1 MALLKKYGSF
11 RLLALVGF
19 LAVLGVVESRAQAL
33 SEGFDVVPVAGWFT
47 QNNSTPNGTTGWFQ
61 GSSVFP
67 SQTGAANSYIGAN
80 FNNSTGT
87 NTISN
92 FLVTPVR
99 TLSAGDTI
107 SFYTRTVSASAFPDR
122 LQVRIS
128 LAGAST
134 NVGTGVLETSVGDFT
149 TKVLDINP
157 NYDTGGYP
165 EAWTLQT
172 IVLTAAQVPTP
183 TSGRIALRY
192 FVEDAGPSGNNSN
205 FIGIDTFNYTPAAA
219 PAGDAPVDF
228 NGDGKTDWAVVRNTG
243 GGASGQITWFYNTNG
258 TGAATQAFQWGL
270 ATDFFVTGDFDGDNK
285 DDIAV
290 WRPGAATVAA
300 FYILNSNGFTARVE
314 PFGQT
319 GDDPTVVEDYNG
331 DNKTDLAVYRA
342 GATAGAQSTWFYR
355 TVANGAVTYV
365 PWGQNGDFVSPGDY
379 DGDGKADF
387 VIQRN
392 IGGGQAG
399 FFTRL
404 ATGATPAV
412 IPFGTPTDVIVPGD
426 WDGDGKTDIA
436 TTRTVS
442 GAIQWQYR
450 KSTDSSINY
459 ITFGASATDFVAQ
472 GDYNGDGKTDAGIWR
487 PSATPG
493 ASAFWTYATGSGAVT
508 TFVLGAN
515 GDYPPANFNT
525 H

>member
-1 MALLKKYGSF
+1 MAILKKYGSF

-47 QNNSTPNGTTGWFQ
+47 QNNSVPNGSTGWFQ
-61 GSSVFP
+61 GGTTWP
-67 SQTGAANSYIGAN
+67 AQTGAATSWIGAN
-80 FNNSTGT
+80 FNNSTGS

-99 TLSAGDTI
+99 TLKAGDTI
-107 SFYTRTVSASAFPDR
+107 TFYTRTATASAFPDR

-157 NYDTGGYP
+157 TYAAGGYP
-165 EAWTLQT
+165 EVWTLQT
-172 IVLTAAQVPTP
+172 IVLSAAQVPTP
-183 TSGRIALRY
+183 TSGRIAIRY
-192 FVEDAGPSGNNSN
+192 FVENAGPLGANSN
-205 FIGIDTFNYTPAAA
+205 IIGIDTFNYTPAAA
-219 PAGDAPVDF
+219 PAGDAPLDF

-270 ATDFFVTGDFDGDNK
+270 ASDFFVSGDFDGDNK

-314 PFGQT
+314 RFGQT
-319 GDDPTVVEDYNG
+319 GDDPTVVEDYDG
-331 DNKTDLAVYRA
+331 DNKTDVAVYRA
-342 GATAGAQSTWFYR
+342 GAAAGQQSTWFYR
-355 TVANGAVTYV
+355 TVANGPVTYV
-365 PWGQNGDFVSPGDY
+365 PWGQNGDFPSPGDY

-387 VIQRN
+387 VVQRGV
-392 IGGGQAG
+392 GGVAY
-399 FFTRL
+399 FLTRL
-404 ATGATPAV
+404 ATGATPAA
-412 IPFGTPTDVIVPGD
+412 IPFGLPTDVIVPGD

-436 TTRTVS
+436 TSRGVG

-450 KSTDSSINY
+450 NSSNGVTNY
-459 ITFGASATDFVAQ
+459 ITFGSSATDFVVQ
-472 GDYNGDGKTDAGIWR
+472 GDYNGDGKTDAAIWR
-487 PSATPG
+487 PSAT
-493 ASAFWTYATGSGAVT
+493 ANQSAFWVNTTGTNAVT
-508 TFVLGAN
+508 IFALGAN
-515 GDYPPANFNT
+515 GDYPPANFNS